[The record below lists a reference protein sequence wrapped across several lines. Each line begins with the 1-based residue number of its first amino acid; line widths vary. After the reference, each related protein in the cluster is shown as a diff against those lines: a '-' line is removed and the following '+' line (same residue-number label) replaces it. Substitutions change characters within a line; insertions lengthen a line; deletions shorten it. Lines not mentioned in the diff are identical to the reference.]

1 MKVTKAKANAM
12 LLLAAI
18 IWGAGYIFSKQ
29 ATNAG
34 MHAGLIN
41 AIRGFIY
48 AGLAYA
54 FFHRTIDH
62 MSKQDLKIGLIA
74 GGINFLG
81 YQLQTIGLTDTT
93 PANNAFLTAIYVV
106 ITPFI
111 MWLFFREKPQRKA
124 YVAIIICVLGMAVLT
139 GVFTHGLSLHFGDLL
154 TIASAGFYA
163 LQIVYFS
170 GSATAVSP
178 WIIAFMLGIT
188 QGGLGLLSSL
198 AFETQTY
205 ASVHWVQGLV
215 PVIILGIVSSFGA
228 QTLQLVGQRY
238 TDPTPAGLLLMT
250 ESMFGSIF
258 SVALGFEPLTWN
270 LVIGGGLIVVAL
282 VVMQV
287 GFRRLWLFKRRA

>member
-1 MKVTKAKANAM
+1 MRVTKTKANAM

-54 FFHRTIDH
+54 FFHKTINQ
-62 MSKQDLKIGLIA
+62 MTKRDLKIGLIA

-81 YQLQTIGLTDTT
+81 YQLQTIGLMYTT

-106 ITPFI
+106 MIPFI
-111 MWLFFREKPQRKA
+111 VWVFFHQKPERKA
-124 YVAIIICVLGMAVLT
+124 YIAIVICMLGMAVLT
-139 GVFTHGLSLHFGDLL
+139 GVFSRGVSLHIGDLL
-154 TIASAGFYA
+154 TIISAGFYA
-163 LQIVYFS
+163 LQIVYF
-170 GSATAVSP
+170 GMSATESSP

-188 QGGLGLLSSL
+188 QGAFGLIYSLL
-198 AFETQTY
+198 FETQTY
-205 ASVHWVQGLV
+205 ASVHWVAGLV
-215 PVIILGIVSSFGA
+215 PVVILGIVSSFGA

-250 ESMFGSIF
+250 ESMFGSVF
-258 SVALGFEPLTWN
+258 SVALGFEPMTWD
-270 LVIGGGLIVVAL
+270 LVIGGALIVLAL
-282 VVMQV
+282 VIMQV
-287 GFRRLWLFKRRA
+287 GFRRLWLFKKRV